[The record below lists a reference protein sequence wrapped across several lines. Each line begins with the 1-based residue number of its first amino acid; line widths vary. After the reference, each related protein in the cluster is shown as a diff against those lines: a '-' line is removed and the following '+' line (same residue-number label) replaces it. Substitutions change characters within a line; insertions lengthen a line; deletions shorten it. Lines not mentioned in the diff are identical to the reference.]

1 MFLHLTC
8 VHICKYW
15 LFLAIK
21 FRVVCSLNVLVYMMF
36 VSLQLCCFLFR
47 YLTLFSVSIINK
59 VIDVKDYVDGIALLE
74 VDIYSAI
81 MFKYSCLVN
90 SCGMKNPIFFANL
103 FPYHYRLKHTQCLS
117 SAVLNANKQQI
128 FSQNYDFQ
136 NGNNVELSC
145 RLYSPCSSDHRCC

>member
-1 MFLHLTC
+1 MFIYVSTSYFWARSHGTTTNRVASLFIDWKFFSMFLHLTC

-21 FRVVCSLNVLVYMMF
+21 FWVVCSMNVLVYMLF
-36 VSLQLCCFLFR
+36 VSLQSCCFLFR
-47 YLTLFSVSIINK
+47 YLTLFFVSIINK

-81 MFKYSCLVN
+81 KFKYSCLVN

-103 FPYHYRLKHTQCLS
+103 FSLS
-117 SAVLNANKQQI
+117 LR
-128 FSQNYDFQ
+128 SQTHLVF
-136 NGNNVELSC
+136 VISC
-145 RLYSPCSSDHRCC
+145 S